1 MHLTGNKK
9 LDTLIIT
16 ALTVNTKIGVHAWEQ
31 RIDQKLVI
39 DLTLTTDFRDCQDE
53 LSKTIDYATLCDTV
67 TRFVESKSFQLIE
80 TVANEVA
87 NLIQQEFKVTNL
99 TVSVSKP
106 HAVKNA
112 GNIQVVV
119 QR

>member
-1 MHLTGNKK
+1 M
-9 LDTLIIT
+9 DTLIIS

-39 DLTLTTDFRDCQDE
+39 DFTLTADFSDCRDD
-53 LSKTIDYATLCDTV
+53 LNKTIDYATLCDTI
-67 TRFVESKSFQLIE
+67 TRFVESKPFQLIE

-87 NLIQQEFKVTNL
+87 SLIQQKFKVTNL

-112 GNIQVVV
+112 GNIQVIVN
-119 QR
+119 R